1 MPLPVLR
8 RNQVEFIQRIDEAR
22 AQGHKNILGIAPCG
36 FGKTVCLAYLILR
49 ESGYTLSMAHRRE
62 LVGQMSMALAR
73 NGVRHR
79 IIGPTQLIQKIVRK
93 HMHQLGRSYH
103 DASAKC
109 ICASVQSI
117 NLNNP
122 QMVQLLAQVTF
133 FVPDEGHH
141 VIQGSTWGKVIE
153 MVGPHAWGFFPTA
166 TGFRADGKGL
176 GRHSDGYCD
185 VIVYADGMRQ
195 LIEDGFLLDYKLIL
209 ATPSD
214 FVRPSDADLLPS
226 GEFRDEAVKKALD
239 ESKSLVG
246 STVSTYLKHVP
257 GKLALLFAY
266 NIEKAREETRA
277 FNEAGVTAELV
288 TGESDPAWRD
298 KVFERFERRDVKMI
312 VNVGIAGEGT
322 DIPGVEA
329 IIMACPIGSQAW
341 HDQVFGRGARL
352 NISSDL
358 MAVWDNFARE
368 ERLAHIGASAK
379 PHYYVIDHCNNV
391 RTHFPPDAP
400 RKHTLERRDR
410 RSRATDGVIPHRM
423 CLGNEPLGFPPCGRP
438 FEKSESICPFC
449 GCPVPIPEPGQRRT
463 PEQVDGDLFL
473 LDPDAVELL
482 RQGKLSA
489 EAFAPN
495 VPFGATRAM
504 VASAQAKHR
513 ERGQALVAL
522 KATMAL
528 WCGAE
533 KDAGHDDRT
542 IQRRF
547 FHAWGVDVLTAQGL
561 TRAEADALRERVEG
575 NLAARRIIAQ
585 S

>member
-8 RNQVEFIQRIDEAR
+8 RNQIEFIQRIDEAR
-22 AQGHKNILGIAPCG
+22 AQGHRNIMGIAPCG

-62 LVGQMSMALAR
+62 LVGQLSMALAR

-93 HMHQLGRSYH
+93 HMHQLGRSFH
-103 DASAKC
+103 DANAKC

-122 QMVQLLAQVTF
+122 QTLAMLALVTF

-141 VIQGSTWGKVIE
+141 VIQGSLWGKVIE
-153 MVGPHAWGFFPTA
+153 KLGPNGWGFFPTA
-166 TGFRADGKGL
+166 TGWRADGKGL
-176 GRHSDGYCD
+176 GRHADGYCD

-195 LIEDGFLLDYKLIL
+195 LIQDGFLLDYELIL
-209 ATPSD
+209 ATPGD
-214 FVRPSDADLLPS
+214 FVRPTDADLLPS

-239 ESKSLVG
+239 DSKSMVG
-246 STVSTYLKHVP
+246 NTVQTYLDHVP
-257 GKLALLFAY
+257 GMLALLFAY
-266 NIEKAREETRA
+266 NIEKAREECAA
-277 FNEAGVTAELV
+277 FNAAGIRAEMV
-288 TGESDPAWRD
+288 TGESDPGWRD
-298 KVFERFERRDVKMI
+298 KVFSDFEQRKINVI

-322 DIPGVEA
+322 DIPGVEV
-329 IIMACPIGSQAW
+329 IQMAAPIGSQAW
-341 HDQVFGRGARL
+341 HDQVFGRGSRL

-358 MAVWDNFARE
+358 MAVWDEFTRE
-368 ERLAHIGASAK
+368 QRLAHIAASAK
-379 PHYYVIDHCNNV
+379 PKYYVIDHCNNV

-400 RKHTLERRDR
+400 RKHTLDRRDR
-410 RSRATDGVIPHRM
+410 RAKAKDDGVIPMRM
-423 CLGNEPLGFPPCGRP
+423 CMGTEEMPGCFKPY
-438 FEKSESICPFC
+438 EKSLRECPYC
-449 GCPVPIPEPGQRRT
+449 GCPVPLPAAGQRKS

-489 EAFAPN
+489 EAFAP
-495 VPFGATRAM
+495 VLPFGATPAIA
-504 VASAQAKHR
+504 ASKQREHR
-513 ERGQALVAL
+513 ERGQALNAL
-522 KATMAL
+522 KDAMAL

-533 KDAGHDDRT
+533 RDAGHDDRM

-547 FHAWGVDVLTAQGL
+547 FHTFGTDVLTAQGL
-561 TRAEADALRERVEG
+561 NRADAEALCERVQAQ
-575 NLAARRIIAQ
+575 LDARQIIKR
-585 S
+585 